1 MSDYASNIDLP
12 AAAAWLLA
20 GERFTLLTHAKPDG
34 DAWGSVVA
42 LAAALNSLGKQVTAA
57 FAPPVPAALAELPGH
72 ELTITLE
79 TASETSP
86 LERGQGEG
94 GCSEVCFDQC
104 ARDNSAL
111 TPTLSQGERGL
122 RNSHLGN
129 RNKLPEAVDRV
140 VLLDTGAWSQCE
152 PFAGYLKANL
162 KRTLIIDH
170 HRSGDIE
177 APHRY
182 IEPEAAATCEILAD
196 LLPHLTR
203 NPIPDT
209 RNPIFVGISTDT
221 GFFRFSNTS
230 PRTLRLA
237 ADLIEQGVD
246 SAAMYEQLE
255 LCERRE
261 KLELTRRA
269 LDSLHWVAGG
279 CAALMT
285 LRLSDFEQSGALEEE
300 SERLVN
306 IPLQVAAAR
315 VSALLCEKR
324 NEQGVICRLSLRSK
338 STGRTV
344 DVSQLAGQF
353 GGGGHMRASGARID
367 APLDAALPQVI
378 AALDR
383 AL

>member
-1 MSDYASNIDLP
+1 MPLGNAWPLTDYASNLDLP
-12 AAAAWLLA
+12 KAAAWLLK
-20 GERFTLLTHAKPDG
+20 GESFTLLTHAKPDG

-42 LAAALNSLGKQVTAA
+42 MAAALRSLGKQVTAA

-72 ELTITLE
+72 EGTITLD
-79 TASETSP
+79 
-86 LERGQGEG
+86 ERT
-94 GCSEVCFDQC
+94 D
-104 ARDNSAL
+104 
-111 TPTLSQGERGL
+111 
-122 RNSHLGN
+122 
-129 RNKLPEAVDRV
+129 LPGAGVDRV

-162 KRTLIIDH
+162 QRTLIIDH

-177 APHRY
+177 AKHRY
-182 IEPEAAATCEILAD
+182 VEPEAAATCEILD
-196 LLPHLTR
+196 ELLKQFKIR
-203 NPIPDT
+203 NSRFEI
-209 RNPIFVGISTDT
+209 RNSLFVGIATDT

-279 CAALMT
+279 CAAVMT

-306 IPLQVAAAR
+306 IPLQVAATR

-344 DVSQLAGQF
+344 DVAQLAGQF

-367 APLDAALPQVI
+367 AAIDAALPQVI